1 MTTAA
6 VGLTAGCLDSIRHIG
21 QTRVPVDPEEPG
33 DDPDATPGEF
43 YHLLE
48 ENDIAVDELYHDTE
62 DDDWILFYES
72 AASDAVESDDEI
84 ALIYRVFSEG
94 MIDRGAEVNHL
105 YTEVEDRFDGQVKGW
120 AVNAQWAEEHL
131 DGEASDIELWN
142 AIAGTKQYED
152 GEEPGADANE
162 SDEGAGELSEGDDED
177 VDDSDADEE
186 SGDGDGDGDGD
197 SDGGSD
203 GDDGDDSDADDD
215 GDDGGGREESETDE
229 DNTEDETD
237 ESDETDDNDDS
248 SDDSSTN
255 ETTNGTESDE

>member
-21 QTRVPVDPEEPG
+21 QTRVPVDPEDPG

-48 ENDIAVDELYHDTE
+48 ENDIAVNELYHDTE

-94 MIDRGAEVNHL
+94 MVDRGAEVNHL
-105 YTEVEDRFDGQVKGW
+105 YTEVEDRFDGQVEGW

-162 SDEGAGELSEGDDED
+162 SDEGGGELSEGDDED
-177 VDDSDADEE
+177 VGDSDADEE
-186 SGDGDGDGDGD
+186 SGDGDGDGD
-197 SDGGSD
+197 SDGGSDGSD
-203 GDDGDDSDADDD
+203 GDDGDD
-215 GDDGGGREESETDE
+215 GDDGEGSEESETDE

-237 ESDETDDNDDS
+237 ESDETDDNDGS

>member
-21 QTRVPVDPEEPG
+21 QTRVPVDPEDPG

-48 ENDIAVDELYHDTE
+48 ENDIAVNELYHDTE

-94 MIDRGAEVNHL
+94 LVDRGAEVNHL
-105 YTEVEDRFDGQVKGW
+105 YTEVEDRFDGQVEGW
-120 AVNAQWAEEHL
+120 AVSAQWAQEHL

-152 GEEPGADANE
+152 GEGPGDGGNE
-162 SDEGAGELSEGDDED
+162 SDESTTGS
-177 VDDSDADEE
+177 DEE
-186 SGDGDGDGDGD
+186 SDETAEDDESSAEDD
-197 SDGGSD
+197 SEGSEGD
-203 GDDGDDSDADDD
+203 GDDGT
-215 GDDGGGREESETDE
+215 ETDTAEE
-229 DNTEDETD
+229 DNETETDTAEEDSNDSTETD
-237 ESDETDDNDDS
+237 ESDDA
-248 SDDSSTN
+248 TN
-255 ETTNGTESDE
+255 TETTNGTESDE